1 MTLTLLDIYNSV
13 ASQAWSMFDDEV
25 DTQAEFENVLISSIN
40 KALSDLWCSTDFP
53 FRRKTEA
60 LLLMEGEQG
69 YPLPDG
75 NLVERNVNGKK
86 GYFVSIDGTYLE
98 YTEDV
103 PNTSSEEQG
112 TPKYFRI
119 DNQNI
124 YFYPVPDKFYEVSTE
139 YYTLAVGSDETGKT
153 LYSLKN
159 DTDTIDVPEKLEEL
173 FKNALITKTMLYAI
187 ASEHDENYSSY
198 KKQFETAYKLL
209 LKYTN
214 GISPDRK
221 VVF

>member
-1 MTLTLLDIYNSV
+1 MPLTLLDIYNSV

-25 DTQAEFENVLISSIN
+25 DTKAEFENVLISSIN

-53 FRRKTEA
+53 FRRRTEY
-60 LLLMEGEQG
+60 LLIMGGEQG

-75 NLVERNVNGKK
+75 NLAERNIDGKK
-86 GYFVSIDGTYLE
+86 GYYVSINDKYLE
-98 YTEDV
+98 YVDRIPKISDEK
-103 PNTSSEEQG
+103 G

-124 YFYPVPDKFYEVSTE
+124 YFYPVPDKFYEIKTE
-139 YYTLAVGSDETGKT
+139 YYTLAVGTDDTGKSI
-153 LYSLKN
+153 YSLKN

-198 KKQFETAYKLL
+198 RKQFETAYKLL
-209 LKYTN
+209 LKYTT
-214 GISPDRK
+214 GITPERK

>member
-25 DTQAEFENVLISSIN
+25 DTEAEFENTLISSIN
-40 KALSDLWCSTDFP
+40 KALSDLWCSTDFN
-53 FRRKTEA
+53 FRRKTEEI
-60 LLLMEGEQG
+60 LLMEGEQG

-75 NLVERNVNGKK
+75 NLVPRNIDGKK
-86 GYFVSIDGTYLE
+86 GFAVSIDGKYLE
-98 YTEDV
+98 YVKKDPKFSDET
-103 PNTSSEEQG
+103 G
-112 TPKYFRI
+112 TPRCFSI
-119 DNQNI
+119 DNSNI
-124 YFYPVPDKFYEVSTE
+124 YFYPVPDKFYEVNAD
-139 YYTLAVGSDETGKT
+139 YYTLSVGSDENGKS

-159 DTDTIDVPEKLEEL
+159 DTDTIDIPEKLEEL

-187 ASEHDENYSSY
+187 ASEHDENYSNY

-209 LKYTN
+209 LKYSA
-214 GISPDRK
+214 GITPERK

>member
-25 DTQAEFENVLISSIN
+25 DTAAEFENVLISSIN

-53 FRRKTEA
+53 FRRKTED

-75 NLVERNVNGKK
+75 NLVKRNVDGKK
-86 GYFVSIDGTYLE
+86 GYCVSINGKYLE
-98 YTEDV
+98 YVEGI
-103 PNTSSEEQG
+103 PNISEEKG
-112 TPKYFRI
+112 TPEYFRI

-124 YFYPVPDKFYEVSTE
+124 YFYPVPDKFYEVHTE
-139 YYTLAVGSDETGKT
+139 YYTLAIGTDETGKS

-159 DTDTIDVPEKLEEL
+159 DTDTIDIPEKLEEL

-209 LKYTN
+209 LKYTT
-214 GISPDRK
+214 GINPERK
-221 VVF
+221 VIF